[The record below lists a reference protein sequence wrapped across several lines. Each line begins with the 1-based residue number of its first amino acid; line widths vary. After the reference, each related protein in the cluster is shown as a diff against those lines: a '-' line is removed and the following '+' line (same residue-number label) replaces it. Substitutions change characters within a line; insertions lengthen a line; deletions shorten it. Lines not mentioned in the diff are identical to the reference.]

1 MYYRLR
7 PTPVLEGV
15 YDVRRPHLDAEW
27 LSGRPFSVALPN
39 PLEIE
44 LDDRFGTRMADIFID
59 GILVMSDRLVAAIQ
73 RAGVTNLQ
81 TFPAVLN
88 DAQRGL
94 RLPGFQAVQI
104 LGTLKAADPKKSIA
118 YDPDDIGRDIVGFD
132 KLVIDP
138 KAARGALMFRLLE
151 SASTIIVH
159 ERVKR
164 ELDKEQWQFVSVH
177 PTDENPDPLDLED
190 WAADYRALVEWEKR
204 KAQEKRAAKKK
215 GTALKSQATAKK
227 KRPARKPASKT
238 RATKPASKTNRATPK
253 TKAPSRTK
261 VGARKKPSPAT
272 RRPRGKR

>member
-1 MYYRLR
+1 MAPKKPLTSSPVYYQLQ

-15 YDVRRPHLDAEW
+15 YDVRKPDLEVRW
-27 LSGRPFSVALPN
+27 LSGQSISTPLPN
-39 PLEIE
+39 PIEIE
-44 LDDRFGTRMADIFID
+44 LDDRFGTRMADIFIR

-104 LGTLKAADPKKSIA
+104 VGTIKAADMKKSIA
-118 YDPDDIGRDIVGFD
+118 HDPDNIGRDIVGFQ

-138 KAARGALMFRLLE
+138 KAARGALMFRMLE

-159 ERVKR
+159 EKVKQ

-177 PTDENPDPLDLED
+177 PTDEKPFPLDLEN
-190 WAADYRALVEWEKR
+190 WAADFQEVLQAGRAARSKKKPVKKKGAAR
-204 KAQEKRAAKKK
+204 KSKATSKSKRAA
-215 GTALKSQATAKK
+215 S
-227 KRPARKPASKT
+227 KP
-238 RATKPASKTNRATPK
+238 
-253 TKAPSRTK
+253 KAPSRPK
-261 VGARKKPSPAT
+261 GRSRKQASPAT